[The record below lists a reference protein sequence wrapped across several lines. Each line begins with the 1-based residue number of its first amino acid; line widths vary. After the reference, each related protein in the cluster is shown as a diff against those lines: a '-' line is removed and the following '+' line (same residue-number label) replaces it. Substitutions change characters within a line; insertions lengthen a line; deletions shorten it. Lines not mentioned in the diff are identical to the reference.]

1 MGTIV
6 FTINCDWRLGL
17 ANLMKIVVGIH
28 QHEMLHYIA
37 MYLIILKA
45 AFFSLLFN
53 SMAVRTASSERML
66 TETDL
71 AYTYKT

>member
-1 MGTIV
+1 
-6 FTINCDWRLGL
+6 
-17 ANLMKIVVGIH
+17 MKIVVGIH
-28 QHEMLHYIA
+28 QHEVLHNIA